1 MIFGETASPGFFRD
15 NSPFSRMLVVYE
27 LKFRIFV
34 ASCCFASF
42 NIPNLSPLEIL
53 TFLEFLNFN
62 NVTYSGLEII
72 SLVYKLPSLY
82 IALIP
87 EASMTV
93 GSDYI
98 TEQ

>member
-1 MIFGETASPGFFRD
+1 MIFGETASPGLFRD

-62 NVTYSGLEII
+62 NVTYSGLANYLSGVQT
-72 SLVYKLPSLY
+72 SLSLY
-82 IALIP
+82 CID
-87 EASMTV
+87 T
-93 GSDYI
+93 
-98 TEQ
+98 